1 MQKLSYLSKLEDFLS
16 VQNLKTKR
24 NTESNLDKLKKIE
37 WFVEVAQL
45 SEGQSFGELALID
58 DKPRAAT
65 ITPIKDCEMIYI
77 MRHDYQ
83 RIL

>member
-16 VQNLKTKR
+16 VQKSKNNQKS
-24 NTESNLDKLKKIE
+24 ESNLDKLKKIE

-45 SEGQSFGELALID
+45 TEGQSFGELALID

-65 ITPIKDCEMIYI
+65 ITAIEDCEMIYI